1 MAMQT
6 GRAALFDT
14 GLDITNRFQPLT
26 ADVSRQQF
34 SLSQALLWVPHLK
47 CKSLSLRQAAG
58 EDHLRR
64 LTQRHRSQRAQVS
77 ASVCGA
83 TRIARIPSHAR
94 GTESNG
100 AQDTPVFQFT
110 HHLLL
115 LYFPECRVMHIC
127 QWHSQKNSITK
138 IKWATPLFGY

>member
-1 MAMQT
+1 MQT

-47 CKSLSLRQAAG
+47 CKSFSLRQAAG
-58 EDHLRR
+58 EDHLGR
-64 LTQRHRSQRAQVS
+64 LTPRHRSQWAKVNAPVCS
-77 ASVCGA
+77 A
-83 TRIARIPSHAR
+83 THIARIPSHAR
-94 GTESNG
+94 GTESNR
-100 AQDTPVFQFT
+100 AEDTPVFQFT

-127 QWHSQKNSITK
+127 EWHSQKNPSIKK
-138 IKWATPLFGY
+138 IKWAAPLFGY